1 MDPNRALHELRAC
14 HCCGLAQWVGAV
26 QPGERI
32 VCARCRTP
40 FRDAAG
46 GRRRNAWAAA
56 AALSALFVYPLGIL
70 LPVLEIERFGHA
82 RASSIWHG
90 ALALLAEGAWAVGL
104 AVFLC
109 SVVLPLIKLAGLLLI
124 TTVPRRLGTEHLRAK
139 LWKTIEWV
147 GRWGMLDVLLVA
159 LLVATLKL
167 GDLVE
172 VHPGPGLYAFTAMVI
187 LSLASSAAFDP
198 HALWDPLPKASLPKN
213 SAASPSRAG
222 LTAEPP
228 TR

>member
-1 MDPNRALHELRAC
+1 MTADHASQELRAC
-14 HCCGLAQWVGAV
+14 HCCGLAQWVGAPA
-26 QPGERI
+26 PGHRT
-32 VCARCRTP
+32 VCTRCRTV

-56 AALSALFVYPLGIL
+56 AALAALVVYPLGIL

-90 ALALLAEGAWAVGL
+90 AIALISAGAWVVGL
-104 AVFLC
+104 AVFVC
-109 SVVLPLIKLAGLLLI
+109 SVIVPIVKLAGLLAI
-124 TTVPRRLGTEHLRAK
+124 TTVPRRLGTERLRAR

-159 LLVATLKL
+159 LLVAILKL

-172 VHPGPGLYAFTAMVI
+172 VHPGPGLAAFAAMVL
-187 LSLASSAAFDP
+187 LSLISSALFDP
-198 HALWDPLPKASLPKN
+198 HALWDPPPRRR
-213 SAASPSRAG
+213 AAVPA
-222 LTAEPP
+222 PP
-228 TR
+228 TP